1 MWQSLTKRSDTCKI
15 RYRIWNQ
22 IQSPTVDLR
31 TSNQQGER
39 NMNWDQV
46 EGKWTE
52 FSGKAK
58 AKWGKLTD
66 DDVAQVKGNREALEG
81 KIQAQ
86 YGKSKEEAKREVNDW
101 IDTL

>member
-1 MWQSLTKRSDTCKI
+1 
-15 RYRIWNQ
+15 
-22 IQSPTVDLR
+22 
-31 TSNQQGER
+31 
-39 NMNWDQV
+39 MNWDQV

-66 DDVAQVKGNREALEG
+66 DDVAQVNGNREALEG
-81 KIQAQ
+81 KLQAQ

>member
-1 MWQSLTKRSDTCKI
+1 
-15 RYRIWNQ
+15 
-22 IQSPTVDLR
+22 
-31 TSNQQGER
+31 
-39 NMNWDQV
+39 MNWDQV

-81 KIQAQ
+81 KFRRNMASPKKKPNA
-86 YGKSKEEAKREVNDW
+86 KSTTGSTRFSATRGYKKGRLNAAFFS
-101 IDTL
+101 IAL